1 LRGKGQG
8 LRVRG
13 QHRRPLRKVLSGR
26 HRVHRVDLEKCTDA
40 LGAPRCHPCITRA
53 RSTRGFSHST
63 SRRGVGGG
71 AVAEPMSQ
79 FSGRTKTPTTDS
91 TRIGKP
97 LNVFL
102 VNQDR
107 PATVPLDALV
117 APEEALEVPPASI
130 PPRDTDRGYGNNR
143 LRHAGPRAS
152 NRTKSSPPVTDESSK
167 PRSHSS

>member
-1 LRGKGQG
+1 ML
-8 LRVRG
+8 
-13 QHRRPLRKVLSGR
+13 
-26 HRVHRVDLEKCTDA
+26 
-40 LGAPRCHPCITRA
+40 LG
-53 RSTRGFSHST
+53 
-63 SRRGVGGG
+63 RRGATRVSREREAPVVFPIPQVVGEWGGG

-152 NRTKSSPPVTDESSK
+152 NRTKSRPPVTDESSK